1 METSYSLDPILDVRV
16 GRIRFRTM
24 IALTTSSAD
33 SMLDIING
41 GGKRSLRDANDPVG
55 HVLRHEA
62 VIVPDDADHRNV
74 DVRENVRWGAE
85 NCQRPHNY
93 DEYRHHHKCIWP
105 PQRQSDNPHNS
116 PSWLGRTAIT
126 VCDFP
131 REVFLGSSPRDAARM
146 PM

>member
-1 METSYSLDPILDVRV
+1 
-16 GRIRFRTM
+16 
-24 IALTTSSAD
+24 
-33 SMLDIING
+33 MLDIING

-105 PQRQSDNPHNS
+105 PQCQSDNPHNS
-116 PSWLGRTAIT
+116 PSWLVRLALRRPYTF
-126 VCDFP
+126 V
-131 REVFLGSSPRDAARM
+131 VMS
-146 PM
+146 